1 MSVEGFLNY
10 EGEDYYRSRGWLL
23 GNGKC
28 GGKAKGLAYA
38 HMVLLESDLK
48 AKVDLPL
55 LSHVVSSEVF
65 EDFLHANDLDDLYDD
80 GNWENVQAR
89 FRSAF
94 FSDAL
99 KKDLERILRDFEP
112 IGNPPLVVRSSSLM
126 EDSVD
131 LAFAGKYD
139 SFFSAN
145 IRNMEWRLTKL
156 EECLRA
162 VWLSTFNPSAR
173 KYRSKHGK
181 VHRDESM
188 AVIVQSMVG
197 KDRHNI
203 YYPKLAGTIFS
214 RIFRRP
220 SPRIQKEDGLMCI
233 CFGIGT
239 RAVDRGAARSF
250 YLTNPALRPS
260 GNSPERIAGSSQEF
274 FDYIDRN
281 EGEIRTGFVRDW
293 LSAFAGNH
301 KDLDQYIEFYDEDSD
316 MLLPYSISSAMS
328 GMRPLVSFPDFHKR
342 QSYLFGLARDLI
354 RLMEGQLG
362 LPVDME
368 FTYDTTSKDFRLVQ
382 LRPLTHFQEMSRV
395 AVPDVPLSRV
405 LFRGDRMVS
414 NGRLKNIPY
423 LVYVEPLKYLS
434 EWNPFGAARAVG
446 ELNEK
451 LKGTSY
457 ILAGPGRW
465 GSRNPAIGVPI
476 QYGDIYN
483 CGCLVELSAPQFN
496 FNPELSYGSHFFL
509 DMDSDNIL
517 YLPVFAGQSNNIY
530 ASDWLDNTEYEV
542 GEHPA
547 VRVYKGSFFVYL
559 DGESEQGLITWGG
572 AIE

>member
-1 MSVEGFLNY
+1 MTVENFLNY
-10 EGEDYYRSRGWLL
+10 KPEDYYRRRGWLL
-23 GNGKC
+23 GDGKC

-38 HMVLLESDLK
+38 HTVLLDSDLK
-48 AKVDLPL
+48 DKVELPF
-55 LSHVVSSEVF
+55 LSHIVSTEVF
-65 EDFLHANDLDDLYDD
+65 EDFLRSNGLEGLYDEED
-80 GNWENVQAR
+80 WEQVQRRVAAA
-89 FRSAF
+89 S
-94 FSDAL
+94 FSDAM
-99 KKDLERILRDFEP
+99 KSDLDRILENFEH
-112 IGNPPLVVRSSSLM
+112 IGSPPLVVRSSSLM

-145 IRNMEWRLTKL
+145 IRDLDWRVTKL

-173 KYRSKHGK
+173 KYRTKHGK
-181 VHRDESM
+181 LHRDESM
-188 AVIVQSMVG
+188 AVIVQSMIG
-197 KDRHNI
+197 KDRNNI

-281 EGEIRTGFVRDW
+281 AGDFKTGFIRDW
-293 LSAFAGNH
+293 LAVFADNH
-301 KDLDQYIEFYDEDSD
+301 KDLDQYIEFYDEDSN
-316 MLLPYSISSAMS
+316 MLLPYSFYSAMS
-328 GMRPLVSFPDFHKR
+328 GTRPLISFPNFHKR
-342 QSYLFGLARDLI
+342 QVYLFSLAHDLI
-354 RLMEGQLG
+354 DLMESRLG

-368 FTYDTTSKDFRLVQ
+368 FTYDTTSRDFRLVQ

-395 AVPDVPLSRV
+395 EIPTVPPEREI
-405 LFRGDRMVS
+405 FRGDRMVS
-414 NGRLKNIPY
+414 NGRLKHVPY
-423 LVYVEPLKYLS
+423 LVYVEPLKYLND
-434 EWNPFGAARAVG
+434 WNPALAARAVG
-446 ELNEK
+446 VLNDK
-451 LKGTSY
+451 LKGTRY

-530 ASDWLDNTEYEV
+530 ALDWLDNTDYDL
-542 GEHPA
+542 GAHPA
-547 VRVYKGSFFVYL
+547 VRVYKGDFFVYL
-559 DGESEQGLITWGG
+559 DGESERGLVYWDD
-572 AIE
+572 E

>member
-1 MSVEGFLNY
+1 MSVEGFLDY
-10 EGEDYYRSRGWLL
+10 EAEDYYRDRGWLL
-23 GNGKC
+23 GDGKC

-38 HMVLLESDLK
+38 HKVLLESDLQW
-48 AKVDLPL
+48 KVDLPL
-55 LSHVVSSEVF
+55 LSHVVSSEIF
-65 EDFLHANDLDDLYDD
+65 EDFLHANDLDDLYDEED
-80 GNWENVQAR
+80 WEKAR
-89 FRSAF
+89 SRFMVAP
-94 FSDAL
+94 FSQVV
-99 KKDLERILRDFEP
+99 KVDLERILRDFEA
-112 IGNPPLVVRSSSLM
+112 IGNPPLVIRSSSLM

-145 IRNMEWRLTKL
+145 IRNMEWRMAKL

-162 VWLSTFNPSAR
+162 VWVSTFNPSAR

-188 AVIVQSMVG
+188 AVIVQSMIG
-197 KDRHNI
+197 KDRRNI

-281 EGEIRTGFVRDW
+281 EGEIRTGLVKDW
-293 LSAFAGNH
+293 LSIFADNH

-316 MLLPYSISSAMS
+316 MLLPYSFYSAAS
-328 GMRPLVSFPDFHKR
+328 GMRPLVSFPDFHRR
-342 QSYLFGLARDLI
+342 QTYLFDLVHDLI
-354 RLMEGQLG
+354 KLMETHLG

-395 AVPDVPLSRV
+395 VVPSLSPAKV
-405 LFRGDRMVS
+405 IFRGDRMVS

-434 EWNPFGAARAVG
+434 EWDPSGAARAV
-446 ELNEK
+446 EILNEK

-476 QYGDIYN
+476 QYGDIHN

-517 YLPVFAGQSNNIY
+517 YLPVFAGQSNNVY
-530 ASDWLDNTEYEV
+530 ASDWLDNTEYEL
-542 GEHPA
+542 GQHPA
-547 VRVYKGSFFVYL
+547 VRVYKGNFFVYL
-559 DGESEQGLITWGG
+559 DGESEQGLISW
-572 AIE
+572 AEE